1 MVDVFEHSARL
12 DTAAVEERR
21 NLVQIIPDGGKLPCD
36 GFDLIRVDIEHIRG
50 IHVTFIRICAANSE
64 RVIPASSACRC
75 KSSCTVSVTRAE
87 ITFVFTTDF
96 TFFFVL
102 GMGSPFQNQEFDFP
116 GSASA
121 LRL

>member
-21 NLVQIIPDGGKLPCD
+21 DLVQIIPDGGKLPCD
-36 GFDLIRVDIEHIRG
+36 GFNFVRVDIDS
-50 IHVTFIRICAANSE
+50 ICAVNSE

-75 KSSCTVSVTRAE
+75 KSSCTTSVTRAE
-87 ITFVFTTDF
+87 ITFVFTIDF

>member
-12 DTAAVEERR
+12 DTAAVEVPG
-21 NLVQIIPDGGKLPCD
+21 NLVQITANLSESMLQQADPYLS
-36 GFDLIRVDIEHIRG
+36 
-50 IHVTFIRICAANSE
+50 ICAANSE
-64 RVIPASSACRC
+64 RVIPASSACWC
-75 KSSCTVSVTRAE
+75 KSSCTTSVTRAE
-87 ITFVFTTDF
+87 ITFVFTIDF

>member
-21 NLVQIIPDGGKLPCD
+21 DLVQIIPDGGKLPCD
-36 GFDLIRVDIEHIRG
+36 GFNFVRVDIEHIRG
-50 IHVTFIRICAANSE
+50 IHAAFHQHL
-64 RVIPASSACRC
+64 RCKVIPASSACRC
-75 KSSCTVSVTRAE
+75 KSSCTTSVTRAE
-87 ITFVFTTDF
+87 ITFVFTIDF